1 LVRPSVHQTTSGR
14 LARVNED
21 GRLTDKAAE
30 MRDAE
35 PGLDWS
41 QLAVQTSRLPD
52 ALSSMLEKVLLQ
64 GQVPTGARLPSER
77 ELAAQLGVSR
87 ASVREAIHELLL
99 KGLVER
105 RPGRGTVVVNAD
117 GGGLGDS
124 LLGVM
129 APGSRDLRSILDFR
143 EAIEPP
149 ITSRAALRATPADLR
164 NLTTAV
170 AEMEKAGSRADYA
183 GLDRRFHHLVA
194 RATHNPLLW
203 RIVEVTAE
211 WMASIRQDALQSPQ
225 RRTASLSGHRA
236 ILDAIVDHDAAAAA
250 AATVKHIRA
259 IGSIV
264 AEARPPTT
272 ASRQVARP
280 RVVPPAPGAAPRRRV
295 RR

>member
-1 LVRPSVHQTTSGR
+1 M
-14 LARVNED
+14 
-21 GRLTDKAAE
+21 TDKAAAV
-30 MRDAE
+30 RAAE
-35 PGLDWS
+35 QAVDWS
-41 QLAVQTSRLPD
+41 QLAVQTASLPD
-52 ALSSMLEKVLLQ
+52 ALSSMLERLLQ
-64 GQVPTGARLPSER
+64 QGQLPAGARLPSER

-87 ASVREAIHELLL
+87 ASVREAIHELTL

-129 APGSRDLRSILDFR
+129 APESRDLRSILDFR

-164 NLTTAV
+164 SLTAAV
-170 AEMEKAGSRADYA
+170 GEMEKAGSRADYA
-183 GLDRRFHHLVA
+183 ALDRRFHHLVA

-203 RIVEVTAE
+203 RIVEITAD

-225 RRTASLSGHRA
+225 RRSASLAGHRA
-236 ILDAIVDHDAAAAA
+236 ILDAIVNHDAAAAA
-250 AATVKHIRA
+250 TATVEHVRA

-264 AEARPPTT
+264 AEAGPSATSFRP
-272 ASRQVARP
+272 VAR
-280 RVVPPAPGAAPRRRV
+280 RSTDLPAPGASPRRRV
-295 RR
+295 RG

>member
-1 LVRPSVHQTTSGR
+1 MPVV
-14 LARVNED
+14 
-21 GRLTDKAAE
+21 TDKVAAA
-30 MRDAE
+30 RGDDNAV
-35 PGLDWS
+35 DWS
-41 QLAVQTSRLPD
+41 QLAVQTARLPD
-52 ALSSMLEKVLLQ
+52 ALSSMLERVLQQ
-64 GQVPTGARLPSER
+64 GQLPTGARLPSER

-87 ASVREAIHELLL
+87 ASVREAIHELTL

-129 APGSRDLRSILDFR
+129 APESRDHRSILDFR

-164 NLTTAV
+164 SLTAAV
-170 AEMEKAGSRADYA
+170 ADMESAGSRADYA
-183 GLDRRFHHLVA
+183 ALDRHFHALVA

-203 RIVEVTAE
+203 RIVEITAD
-211 WMASIRQDALQSPQ
+211 WMASIRHEALQSPQ
-225 RRTASLSGHRA
+225 RRSASLAGHRA
-236 ILDAIVDHDAAAAA
+236 ILDAIVSHDAVA
-250 AATVKHIRA
+250 AATATVEHIRA

-264 AEARPPTT
+264 AAAGTSAT

-280 RVVPPAPGAAPRRRV
+280 RADHLAPGASPRRHV
-295 RR
+295 RG

>member
-1 LVRPSVHQTTSGR
+1 V
-14 LARVNED
+14 
-21 GRLTDKAAE
+21 TDKAPAARGAE
-30 MRDAE
+30 R
-35 PGLDWS
+35 GVDWS
-41 QLAVQTSRLPD
+41 QLAVQTARLPD
-52 ALSSMLEKVLLQ
+52 ALSSMLERVLQQ
-64 GQVPTGARLPSER
+64 GQLPAGARLPSER

-87 ASVREAIHELLL
+87 ASIREAIHELTL

-164 NLTTAV
+164 SLATAV
-170 AEMEKAGSRADYA
+170 GEMERAGSRADYA
-183 GLDRRFHHLVA
+183 ALDRRFHHLVA

-203 RIVEVTAE
+203 RIVEITAD
-211 WMASIRQDALQSPQ
+211 WMTSIRQDALQSPQ
-225 RRTASLSGHRA
+225 RRSASLAGHRA
-236 ILDAIVDHDAAAAA
+236 ILDAIASHDPAAAA
-250 AATVKHIRA
+250 AATVEHVRS

-264 AEARPPTT
+264 AAARPSAIPSQRVRDPTAGSPAQG
-272 ASRQVARP
+272 AS
-280 RVVPPAPGAAPRRRV
+280 PRRRV
-295 RR
+295 RG

>member
-1 LVRPSVHQTTSGR
+1 
-14 LARVNED
+14 VNED

-35 PGLDWS
+35 PGVDWS
-41 QLAVQTSRLPD
+41 QLAVHTSRLPD

-64 GQVPTGARLPSER
+64 GQVPAGARLPSER

-164 NLTTAV
+164 NLRAAV
-170 AEMEKAGSRADYA
+170 AEMEKAGSRADFA
-183 GLDRRFHHLVA
+183 ALDRRFHHLVA

-203 RIVEVTAE
+203 RLVEITAE

-225 RRTASLSGHRA
+225 RRTASLFGHQA
-236 ILDAIVDHDAAAAA
+236 ILDAIVDHDASAAA
-250 AATVKHIRA
+250 AATVEHIRE

-264 AEARPPTT
+264 AEAGPSAT
-272 ASRQVARP
+272 ASRPVAQP
-280 RVVPPAPGAAPRRRV
+280 RAGPPVPGASSRRRV
-295 RR
+295 RG

>member
-1 LVRPSVHQTTSGR
+1 
-14 LARVNED
+14 
-21 GRLTDKAAE
+21 LTDKAAAL
-30 MRDAE
+30 RGAE
-35 PGLDWS
+35 AGVDWS
-41 QLAVQTSRLPD
+41 RLAVQTSRLPD
-52 ALSSMLEKVLLQ
+52 ALSSMLERVLRQ
-64 GQVPTGARLPSER
+64 GLVPAGARLPSER

-129 APGSRDLRSILDFR
+129 APGSRDLLSILDFR

-164 NLTTAV
+164 SLSAAV

-183 GLDRRFHHLVA
+183 ALDRGFHHLVA
-194 RATHNPLLW
+194 RATHNPLLG
-203 RIVEVTAE
+203 RIVEITAE

-236 ILDAIVDHDAAAAA
+236 ILDAIVSHDAAAAA
-250 AATVKHIRA
+250 AATVEHIRA

-264 AEARPPTT
+264 VEAGPPTT
-272 ASRQVARP
+272 TSRQIARP
-280 RVVPPAPGAAPRRRV
+280 RADPLAPGASPRHRV
-295 RR
+295 RG